1 MHLALPSVQSQ
12 TSSSEELALHVS
24 GSAACEIGTD
34 LLGDLQTCA
43 CFYTQ
48 EVSVYN
54 GAALYWNSG

>member
-43 CFYTQ
+43 YFYT
-48 EVSVYN
+48 
-54 GAALYWNSG
+54 